1 MLLLPLGHLLGA
13 LGDRRHLAAELGVLG
28 GFGLELDLEVLP
40 LALEPAADLVEEVVD
55 LGEGGEERVLGGEE
69 VLDLKGGWRK
79 RRKKKKKKR

>member
-28 GFGLELDLEVLP
+28 GLGLELDLEVLP

-69 VLDLKGGWRK
+69 VLDLRGD
-79 RRKKKKKKR
+79 